1 MIHKAG
7 TANNGT
13 SFNNNYVILAFAF
26 TIVSAAETM
35 FAACKQPI

>member
-1 MIHKAG
+1 MIYKVG

-13 SFNNNYVILAFAF
+13 SFHNNYVIWAFAF

-35 FAACKQPI
+35 FTACKQLI